1 MEYVDWLNKHL
12 KTGIDTLVFITSRYR
27 SITAPEIR
35 MFATYDLALKE
46 ILELLKR
53 GSLNT
58 PRELELIK
66 VSVAKKYGLSR
77 IPSNSE
83 ILSKLDQR
91 EIESFGRILRVKST
105 RSASGVVVVAVM
117 TEPAP
122 CPHGRC
128 IYCPGGPS
136 ENLPQSYTG
145 HEPAAMRGTQY
156 NYDPY
161 LQTKARIEQLKRIG
175 HPTHKVEIIIMG
187 GTFTSRSTE
196 YQRYFVKRILDALNG
211 VESRDLEEAK
221 LIAEKAEIRNVG
233 LTVETRPDWCKEREV
248 DMMLDYTTTRVEIGV
263 QTVFPEILEL
273 VGRRHSVEDTIEAI
287 RIAKDSGLKVGV
299 HMMPGLPSTSY
310 EKDLE
315 AFRILFFDKR
325 YMPDMLK
332 IYPTLVIK
340 GTKLYEMWKRGEYDP
355 LDESTAVDLVSEV
368 LAMAPSWVRV
378 MRVQRD
384 IPSKLIQAGPR
395 KGNLR
400 ELAVQKLM
408 REGRECKEIRSRE
421 AGLAIL
427 RQGPRYKDLV
437 LRDCEYE
444 ASDGKEHFLCWE
456 SDDGRILFGYLRMRI
471 PSARAHRPE
480 LAACRCAIIREL
492 KVLGLPAPF
501 GRRVEGSYQHI
512 GLGRSLLSE
521 AESKAMELG
530 VEKILVT
537 SAVGAREYYYR
548 LGYRPEGPYVSKMLS

>member
-1 MEYVDWLNKHL
+1 
-12 KTGIDTLVFITSRYR
+12 
-27 SITAPEIR
+27 

-340 GTKLYEMWKRGEYDP
+340 GTKLYEMWKRGEYEP
-355 LDESTAVDLVSEV
+355 LDESTAVDLVSEI

-408 REGRECKEIRSRE
+408 REGRGCKEIRSRE

-437 LRDCEYE
+437 LRGCEYE

-480 LAACRCAIIREL
+480 LAVCRCAIIREL